1 MESVTSAIISFFYP
15 ITFPNKLTNP
25 EWYMRA
31 SLGIPDASLLP
42 MAARSMKG
50 GFRGAHKRD
59 QKKAVSGM

>member
-42 MAARSMKG
+42 MAAWSMKG
-50 GFRGAHKRD
+50 VLGALIKEIRRR
-59 QKKAVSGM
+59 Q